1 MAGKGEVAGG
11 AGARLG
17 SIGHAHDNVC
27 ILLQSGSPLPHGALA
42 MCQLLGMNCATPT
55 DVTFSFTGFA
65 ARGGVTDHH
74 ADGFGVAFFEDK
86 ACRLFIDNQSA
97 GTSPVADLI
106 KRYPI
111 KSKNVISHI
120 RKATQGTVLLE
131 NCHPFMR
138 ELWGRHWIFAH
149 NGDLKGFTPFLSGVY
164 QPVGDTDSELAFCTL
179 MQGLRKRFPGSQPP
193 LNELGHALADIT
205 RDITLHGV
213 FNFLLCNGQALFAH
227 CSTRLY
233 YIVRQWPFSKAHL
246 IDADLSIDF
255 SQVTTPD
262 DRVAV
267 IATAPLTDNET
278 WTQFSPGE
286 LIMFED
292 GRPTMTWTV
301 PIPPEVQAK
310 NAANTACT

>member
-1 MAGKGEVAGG
+1 
-11 AGARLG
+11 
-17 SIGHAHDNVC
+17 
-27 ILLQSGSPLPHGALA
+27 
-42 MCQLLGMNCATPT
+42 MNCATPT

-65 ARGGVTDHH
+65 LRGGLTDHH
-74 ADGFGVAFFEDK
+74 SDGFGVAFFEDK

-97 GTSPVADLI
+97 GTSPVAELI

-120 RKATQGTVLLE
+120 RKATQGTVRLE

-149 NGDLKGFTPFLSGVY
+149 NGDLKEFNPFLSGVY

-193 LNELGHALADIT
+193 LNELCHALADIT

-227 CSTRLY
+227 CSTYLY
-233 YIVRQWPFSKAHL
+233 YIVRQWPFSEAHL

-255 SQVTTPD
+255 AQVTTPD

-278 WTQFSPGE
+278 WTRFAPGE
-286 LIMFED
+286 LIMFEN
-292 GRPTMTWTV
+292 GLPTMTLTV

-310 NAANTACT
+310 NAANSACT